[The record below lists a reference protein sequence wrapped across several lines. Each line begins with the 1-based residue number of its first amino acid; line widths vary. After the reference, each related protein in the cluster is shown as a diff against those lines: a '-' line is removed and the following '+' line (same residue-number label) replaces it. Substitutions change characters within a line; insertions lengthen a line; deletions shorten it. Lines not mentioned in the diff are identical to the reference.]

1 MEFCIDGGM
10 FAPQQK
16 RAFFSKSLNKKSMS
30 KKVSDLAQ
38 NLIGSEIIKLAGEI
52 NEKIKQ
58 GSSVYNFTIGDFN
71 PALFPIPDELKQEIV
86 KAYENDHTNYP
97 AAEGVVELREAVS
110 AFLKNYGGLDYS
122 KNEIL
127 IAGGARPVIYAIY
140 QAIVDPGDKVIFP
153 VPSWN
158 NNHYTYLSRAQ
169 QVMIEA
175 SPENNF
181 MPTPDE
187 IKPHLQ
193 EASLLALCS
202 PLNPTGTVFD
212 KKQLEEICDLVLAE
226 NKRRGENAKPLYL
239 MYDQIYWLLT
249 IGETKHYDPVTLRP
263 EMRPYTIF
271 VDGIS
276 KGFAATGVR
285 VGWAFGPDTV
295 ISKMKSI
302 LGHVGAWSPKA
313 EQVATTHFLNNKAAV
328 DAYLAWIKGTVK
340 QRFDAFYQGFIQL
353 KSEGFAVDAI
363 VPQAAIY
370 LTIKFDLKGK
380 KTADGKILQN
390 TDDVTSYILNE
401 AGFAVVPFFA
411 FGSPRESV
419 WYRLSVGT
427 SKLEDIP
434 AIFDKLRTALKK
446 LS

>member
-1 MEFCIDGGM
+1 
-10 FAPQQK
+10 
-16 RAFFSKSLNKKSMS
+16 MS

-71 PALFPIPDELKQEIV
+71 PALFPIPQELKEEIV
-86 KAYENDHTNYP
+86 HAYEANQTNYP
-97 AAEGVVELREAVS
+97 AAEGVLELREAVS
-110 AFLKNYGGLDYS
+110 AFLKKYGKLDYN

-140 QAIVDPGDKVIFP
+140 QAIVDPGDKVVFP
-153 VPSWN
+153 IPSWN
-158 NNHYTYLSRAQ
+158 NNHYTYLTRGKE
-169 QVMIEA
+169 VVIETT
-175 SPENNF
+175 PENNF
-181 MPTPDE
+181 MPTAAE
-187 IKPHLQ
+187 LVPHL
-193 EASLLALCS
+193 ADATLLALCS
-202 PLNPTGTVFD
+202 PLNPTGTVFE
-212 KKQLEEICDLVLAE
+212 KAQLEEICDLVLAE
-226 NKRRGENAKPLYL
+226 NKRRGENQKPLYL

-249 IGETKHYDPVTLRP
+249 IGDTKHYDPVSLRP
-263 EMRPYTIF
+263 EMRPYTIY

-285 VGWAFGPDTV
+285 VGWTFGPEHV
-295 ISKMKSI
+295 INKMKSI

-313 EQVATTHFLNNKAAV
+313 EQVATTNFLKNEKAV
-328 DAYLAWIKGTVK
+328 MNYLEWIKGTVQ
-340 QRFDAFYQGFIQL
+340 QRFDAFYKGFIDL
-353 KSEGFAVDAI
+353 KNEGYAVDVI
-363 VPQAAIY
+363 VPRAAIY
-370 LTIKFDLKGK
+370 MTIKFDLKGK
-380 KTADGKILQN
+380 KTADGKLLSN

-411 FGSPRESV
+411 FGSPRESS

-427 SKLEDIP
+427 SKIEDIP
-434 AIFDKLRTALKK
+434 AIFEKLRTALKK

>member
-1 MEFCIDGGM
+1 
-10 FAPQQK
+10 
-16 RAFFSKSLNKKSMS
+16 MS

-58 GSSVYNFTIGDFN
+58 GDSVYNFTIGDFN
-71 PALFPIPDELKQEIV
+71 PALFPIPDELKTEIV
-86 KAYENDHTNYP
+86 KAYEDNQTNYP
-97 AAEGVVELREAVS
+97 AAEGVLELREAVS
-110 AFLKNYGGLDYS
+110 KFLKKYGNLDYN

-127 IAGGARPVIYAIY
+127 IAGGARPLIYAIY
-140 QAIVDPGDKVIFP
+140 QAVVDPGDKVIFP

-169 QVMIEA
+169 QVMIDA
-175 SPENNF
+175 RPEHNF
-181 MPTPDE
+181 MPTAEE
-187 IKPHLQ
+187 IAAQVKD
-193 EASLLALCS
+193 ASLLALCS
-202 PLNPTGTVFD
+202 PLNPTGTVFSRE
-212 KKQLEEICDLVLAE
+212 QLESICDIVLAE

-249 IGETKHYDPVTLRP
+249 IGNTQHVDPVTLRP

-285 VGWAFGPDTV
+285 VGWSFGPELV
-295 ISKMKSI
+295 MNKMKAI

-313 EQVATTHFLNNKAAV
+313 EQVATTHFLNNEQAV
-328 DAYLAWIKGTVK
+328 EAYLEWIKGTVQK
-340 QRFDAFYQGFIQL
+340 RFDAFYQGFMEL
-353 KSEGFAVDAI
+353 KKEGFAVDAI

-370 LTIKFDLKGK
+370 MTIRFDLKGK
-380 KTADGKILQN
+380 KTAEGKVLEN

-411 FGSPRESV
+411 FGSPRESA

-434 AIFDKLRTALKK
+434 AIFDRLRTALKK

>member
-1 MEFCIDGGM
+1 
-10 FAPQQK
+10 
-16 RAFFSKSLNKKSMS
+16 MS
-30 KKVSDLAQ
+30 TKVSELAQ

-58 GSSVYNFTIGDFN
+58 GSSVFNFTIGDFN
-71 PALFPIPDELKQEIV
+71 PALFPIPNELKAEII
-86 KAYENDHTNYP
+86 KAYEADQTNYP
-97 AAEGVVELREAVS
+97 PAEGVMELREAVS
-110 AFLKNYGGLDYS
+110 VFLKQYGNLDYS
-122 KNEIL
+122 KSEIL
-127 IAGGARPVIYAIY
+127 IAGGARPLIYSIF
-140 QAIVDPGDKVIFP
+140 QAIVNPGDKVIFP

-158 NNHYTYLSRAQ
+158 NNHYAYLTRAE
-169 QVMIEA
+169 QVMVET

-181 MPTPDE
+181 MPTAAE
-187 IKPHLQ
+187 LAPHLKD
-193 EASLLALCS
+193 ASLMALCS
-202 PLNPTGTVFD
+202 PLNPTGTVFG
-212 KKQLEEICDLVLAE
+212 KKQLEEICDIILAE
-226 NKRRGENAKPLYL
+226 NKRRGENEKPLYL

-249 IGETKHYDPVTLRP
+249 AGDTKHYDPVSLRP
-263 EMRPYTIF
+263 EMKPYTIF

-285 VGWAFGPDTV
+285 VGWTFGPENV
-295 ISKMKSI
+295 INKMKSI

-313 EQVATTHFLNNKAAV
+313 EQVATTHFLKNKPAV
-328 DAYLAWIKGTVK
+328 DAYLNWIKGAVK
-340 QRFDAFYQGFIQL
+340 QRFDGLYKVFMDL

-380 KTADGKILQN
+380 TTPDGNMLLT

-411 FGSPRESV
+411 FGSPRESN

-427 SKLEDIP
+427 TKLEDIP
-434 AIFDKLRTALKK
+434 SIFDRLRTALKK

>member
-1 MEFCIDGGM
+1 M
-10 FAPQQK
+10 FAAGQTHAVFK
-16 RAFFSKSLNKKSMS
+16 VVLNKKSMS
-30 KKVSDLAQ
+30 NKVSELAQ

-52 NEKIKQ
+52 NEKIKN

-71 PALFPIPDELKQEIV
+71 PALFPIPDELKAEIV
-86 KAYENDHTNYP
+86 KAYEDNQTNYP

-110 AFLKNYGGLDYS
+110 AFLKRYGNLDYS

-181 MPTPDE
+181 MPTAAE
-187 IKPHLQ
+187 IAPHLKD
-193 EASLLALCS
+193 ASLLALCS
-202 PLNPTGTVFD
+202 PLNPTGTVFA
-212 KKQLEEICDLVLAE
+212 KEQLEEICDIVLAE
-226 NKRRGENAKPLYL
+226 NKRRGENEKPLYL

-249 IGETKHYDPVTLRP
+249 IGDTKHYDPVSLRP
-263 EMRPYTIF
+263 ELRPYTIF

-285 VGWAFGPDTV
+285 VGWAYGPENV
-295 ISKMKSI
+295 INKMKAI

-313 EQVATTHFLNNKAAV
+313 EQVATTHFLNNEAAV
-328 DAYLAWIKGTVK
+328 DVYLKWIKGTVK
-340 QRFDAFYQGFIQL
+340 ERFDAFYKGFTDL
-353 KSEGFAVDAI
+353 KNEGFDVDVI
-363 VPQAAIY
+363 VPRAAIY
-370 LTIKFDLKGK
+370 MTIQFNLKGK
-380 KTADGKILQN
+380 KTADGKVLEN

-411 FGSPRESV
+411 FGSPRESS

-427 SKLEDIP
+427 SKVEEIP

>member
-1 MEFCIDGGM
+1 M
-10 FAPQQK
+10 FAAGKTMLVLVVPAK
-16 RAFFSKSLNKKSMS
+16 KKSMS
-30 KKVSDLAQ
+30 NKVSDLAQ

-71 PALFPIPDELKQEIV
+71 PALFPIPDELKAEIV
-86 KAYENDHTNYP
+86 KAYEDNQTNYP

-110 AFLKNYGGLDYS
+110 AFLKKYGQLDYS

-127 IAGGARPVIYAIY
+127 IAGGARPLIYAIY
-140 QAIVDPGDKVIFP
+140 QAIVNPGDKVIFP

-175 SPENNF
+175 LPENNF
-181 MPTPDE
+181 MPTAAE
-187 IKPHLQ
+187 ILPYVQ
-193 EASLLALCS
+193 DASLLALCS
-202 PLNPTGTVFD
+202 PLNPTGTVFS
-212 KKQLEEICDLVLAE
+212 KEQLEEICDIVLAE
-226 NKRRGENAKPLYL
+226 NKRRGPDAKPLYL

-249 IGETKHYDPVTLRP
+249 IGNTQHFDPVSLRP

-285 VGWAFGPDTV
+285 VGWSYGPEVV
-295 ISKMKSI
+295 INKMKSI

-313 EQVATTHFLNNKAAV
+313 EQVATTHFLNNQPAV
-328 DAYLAWIKGTVK
+328 DAYLNWIKDTVK
-340 QRFDAFYQGFIQL
+340 KRFDAFYEGFMQL
-353 KSEGFAVDAI
+353 KSEGFLVDAI

-370 LTIKFDLKGK
+370 MTIKFDLKGK
-380 KTADGKILQN
+380 KTTDGKVLEN
-390 TDDVTSYILNE
+390 MEDVTSYILNE

-411 FGSPRESV
+411 FGSSRESV

-427 SKLEDIP
+427 SKMEEIP
-434 AIFDKLRTALKK
+434 AIFDRLRTALKK

>member
-1 MEFCIDGGM
+1 
-10 FAPQQK
+10 
-16 RAFFSKSLNKKSMS
+16 MS
-30 KKVSDLAQ
+30 KKVSELAQ

-71 PALFPIPDELKQEIV
+71 PAMFPIPQELKNEIV
-86 KAYENDHTNYP
+86 NAYVDNQTNYP
-97 AAEGVVELREAVS
+97 AAEGVLELREAVS
-110 AFLKNYGGLDYS
+110 VFLKKYGNLDYS

-140 QAIVDPGDKVIFP
+140 QAIVDPGDKVVFP

-169 QVMIEA
+169 QVVIETK
-175 SPENNF
+175 PENNF
-181 MPTPDE
+181 MPTAAE
-187 IKPHLQ
+187 LAPHLKD
-193 EASLLALCS
+193 ASLLALCS
-202 PLNPTGTVFD
+202 PLNPTGTVFS
-212 KKQLEEICDLVLAE
+212 KQQLEEICDIVLAE
-226 NKRRGENAKPLYL
+226 NKRRGINEKPLYL

-249 IGETKHYDPVTLRP
+249 IGDTEHFDPISLRP
-263 EMRPYTIF
+263 EIRPYTIF

-285 VGWAFGPDTV
+285 VGWAYGPEHV
-295 ISKMKSI
+295 INKMKSI

-313 EQVATTHFLNNKAAV
+313 EQVATTKFLNNHAAV
-328 DAYLAWIKGTVK
+328 DAYLAWIKGAVK
-340 QRFDAFYQGFIQL
+340 QRFDAFYKGFVDL
-353 KSEGFAVDAI
+353 KTEGFPVDVI
-363 VPQAAIY
+363 VPRAAIY
-370 LTIKFDLKGK
+370 MTIQFNLKGK
-380 KTADGKILQN
+380 KTVEGKVLEN

-411 FGSPRESV
+411 FGSPRESS
-419 WYRLSVGT
+419 WYRLSIGT
-427 SKLEDIP
+427 SKLEEIP
-434 AIFDKLRTALKK
+434 AIFEKLRTALKK

>member
-1 MEFCIDGGM
+1 
-10 FAPQQK
+10 
-16 RAFFSKSLNKKSMS
+16 MS
-30 KKVSDLAQ
+30 NKVSELAQ
-38 NLIGSEIIKLAGEI
+38 NLIGSEIIKLSAEV

-71 PALFPIPDELKQEIV
+71 PALFPIPKELKAEIV
-86 KAYENDHTNYP
+86 KAYEDNQTNYP
-97 AAEGVVELREAVS
+97 AAEGVLELREAVS
-110 AFLKNYGGLDYS
+110 AFLKHYGGLDYS

-127 IAGGARPVIYAIY
+127 IAGGARPVIYAIF
-140 QAIVDPGDKVIFP
+140 QAIINPDDKVIFP

-169 QVMIEA
+169 EIRIET

-181 MPTPDE
+181 MPTAAE
-187 IKPHLQ
+187 IEPYVKD
-193 EASLLALCS
+193 ASLLALCS
-202 PLNPTGTVFD
+202 PLNPTGTVF
-212 KKQLEEICDLVLAE
+212 KKEQLENICDIVLAE

-249 IGETKHYDPVTLRP
+249 VGNTQHYNPVLLRP

-285 VGWAFGPDTV
+285 VGWSFGPESV
-295 ISKMKSI
+295 MNKMKSI

-313 EQVATTHFLNNKAAV
+313 EQVATTHFLNNHPAV
-328 DAYLAWIKGTVK
+328 DSYLKWIKSSIK
-340 QRFDAFYQGFIQL
+340 ERFDAFYKGFMEL
-353 KSEGFAVDAI
+353 KNEGFAVDAI

-380 KTADGKILQN
+380 RTAEGKVLAN
-390 TDDVTSYILNE
+390 TEDVTSYILNE

-411 FGSPRESV
+411 FGSSRESV

-427 SKLEDIP
+427 SKIEDVP
-434 AIFDKLRTALKK
+434 FIFEKLRTALKK